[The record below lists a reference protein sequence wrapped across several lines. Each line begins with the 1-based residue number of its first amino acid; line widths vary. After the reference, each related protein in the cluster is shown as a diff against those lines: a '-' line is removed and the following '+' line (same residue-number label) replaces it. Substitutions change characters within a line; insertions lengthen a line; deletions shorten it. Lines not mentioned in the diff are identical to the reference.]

1 MAQEVSR
8 PKNVQLRPEY
18 TALQRVLQIR
28 SIAGMM
34 RDFEKNLT
42 DTRRS
47 DLAEALVILAGR
59 FREAAEHCDALAKEE
74 KA

>member
-34 RDFEKNLT
+34 RDFEKNLK
-42 DTRRS
+42 
-47 DLAEALVILAGR
+47 ALVILAGR

-74 KA
+74 KK